1 MSQGGAQAYS
11 GPVRTS
17 RLDPSLSARVRA
29 RRPLFYADGADP
41 ALDRPA
47 YVRAGSSLARF
58 DGKLAIV
65 QDDASFVA
73 LLDRDGSVRA
83 VPLPAG
89 PGGAR
94 LFDEARGNK
103 KQKLDLEACVAAGD
117 ELWAFGSGSAAG
129 RDVVVRLARGSHA
142 VSMSRATSFY
152 DALRT
157 RSEFSGSELNVEGA
171 VVVGAELWL
180 FNRGNGA
187 PTPVVPAVDAIVRL
201 DLDALR
207 AHLDAGGP
215 VPALSRVEAFD
226 LGTASGF
233 RLTFTDATVT
243 ATDLLYLAAAEASP
257 DATRDGPV
265 AGVSLGVLGEDLRH
279 TILADER
286 GAPLLDK
293 LEGLAAGDEEGLVYA
308 VADKDDPN
316 LPSEL
321 LEIVVEGIR

>member
-1 MSQGGAQAYS
+1 MHYAV
-11 GPVRTS
+11 PVRTS
-17 RLDPSLSARVRA
+17 RLDPKLSARVRA
-29 RRPLFYADGADP
+29 RRPLFYAEGADP

-73 LLDRDGSVRA
+73 LLDRDGAVRA

-103 KQKLDLEACVAAGD
+103 KQKLDLEACVSAGD
-117 ELWAFGSGSAAG
+117 ELWAFGSGSGPG
-129 RDVVVRLARGSHA
+129 RDVIVRLASGTHA
-142 VSMSRATSFY
+142 VTMARAPAFY
-152 DALRT
+152 DALRALGD
-157 RSEFSGSELNVEGA
+157 FAGSELNVEGA
-171 VVVGAELWL
+171 LVVGAELWL

-187 PTPVVPAVDAIVRL
+187 PTATAAAVDAIVRI
-201 DLDALR
+201 DLEHLR
-207 AHLDAGGP
+207 VHLDAEGP
-215 VPALSRVEAFD
+215 VPPLTRIEAFH
-226 LGTASGF
+226 LGTAGGF
-233 RLTFTDATVT
+233 RLTFTDATM
-243 ATDLLYLAAAEASP
+243 ASQDLLLYLAAAEASP

-265 AGVSLGVLGEDLRH
+265 AGVSLGVLGDDLRH
-279 TILADER
+279 TILEDER

-293 LEGLAAGDEEGLVYA
+293 LEGLAAGDEGLVYA
-308 VADKDDPN
+308 VADKDDPD

-321 LEIVVEGIR
+321 LEIVVSGIH

>member
-1 MSQGGAQAYS
+1 M
-11 GPVRTS
+11 RLS
-17 RLDPSLSARVRA
+17 RRDDSLSARVRA

-41 ALDRPA
+41 TLDRPA

-73 LLDRDGSVRA
+73 LLEPDGAVRA

-94 LFDEARGNK
+94 VFDDSRGNK
-103 KQKLDLEACVAAGD
+103 KQKMDLEACVAVGD

-129 RDVVVRLARGSHA
+129 RDLIVRLAREGYA
-142 VSMSRATSFY
+142 VSVSRATAFY
-152 DALRT
+152 EALRA
-157 RSEFSGSELNVEGA
+157 RGEFAGSELNVEGA
-171 VVVGAELWL
+171 LVVGTELWL

-187 PTPVVPAVDAIVRL
+187 PTPSCPAVDAIARI
-201 DLDALR
+201 DLAALG
-207 AHLDAGGP
+207 AHLTHAAP
-215 VPALSRVEAFD
+215 VPALLGIEAFD
-226 LGTASGF
+226 LGAVDGY

-243 ATDLLYLAAAEASP
+243 SAGVLYLAAAEASP
-257 DATRDGPV
+257 DATQDGPV
-265 AGVSLGVLGEDLRH
+265 AGVALGMLGDDLRY
-279 TILADER
+279 TILLDER

-293 LEGLAAGDEEGLVYA
+293 LEGLAAGDEEGLIYA

-316 LPSEL
+316 VPCEL
-321 LEIVVEGIR
+321 LEIVLSAQR